1 MALSVPIAPIEQTEH
16 DQARIWMPEAVNGIF
31 LLKARFL
38 HFAYKKHV
46 HEEFG
51 IGVIEQGAE
60 KFEYQGEMHVAP
72 ASSVV
77 TVNPEILHDGAAA
90 TDSGFQYR
98 MAYVPAVF
106 VQELL
111 SEVFENT
118 ASLRYFSTPVTF
130 DPDLSRR
137 LLYALRLLEQNP
149 DSILEAQSCF
159 FQTTVDLFL
168 RHTYPHHSSKNLL
181 SNPAVIRH
189 ACEFIRA
196 RVTENISLDEI
207 AREVGVSR
215 FYFLR
220 LFKASTGLSPHA
232 YLMMRRL
239 ELAKHLIQQ
248 GKTLAQAAYNAGF
261 ADQSHLTRHFKAAYG
276 FTPGQFQH
284 AIHP

>member
-1 MALSVPIAPIEQTEH
+1 MTPSVLIAPREQTQH
-16 DQARIWMPEAVNGIF
+16 DRAQIWTPEAVKDVF

-60 KFEYQGEMHVAP
+60 KFEYQGEMHIAP
-72 ASSVV
+72 TAAIV
-77 TVNPEILHDGAAA
+77 TVNPDILHDGAAA
-90 TDSGFQYR
+90 SENGFQYR
-98 MAYVPAVF
+98 MAYVPVMF
-106 VQELL
+106 VQEIL
-111 SEVFENT
+111 SEFSTT
-118 ASLRYFSTPVTF
+118 ALRYFPSPVTF
-130 DPDLSRR
+130 NSKISRR
-137 LLYALRLLEQNP
+137 LLYALRSLEQQSG
-149 DSILEAQSCF
+149 SILEAQTCF
-159 FQTTVDLFL
+159 FQAIADLFL
-168 RHTYPHHSSKNLL
+168 SHAQPRYSPTHVVN
-181 SNPAVIRH
+181 NPAVIRH
-189 ACEFIRA
+189 ACEFIRT
-196 RVTENISLDEI
+196 RVADNLSLDEI

-248 GKTLAQAAYNAGF
+248 GKTLAQAAYDAGF